1 MLNDHNEFLK
11 QTNHLMNHIPLN
23 YHSPQSFVRMTRIDM
38 IVLQPSRNISHVSE
52 GLLLFESSVFLL
64 DAVVIGF

>member
-11 QTNHLMNHIPLN
+11 QINNLMNHIPLN

-52 GLLLFESSVFLL
+52 GLLLFESSLFLL

>member
-11 QTNHLMNHIPLN
+11 QKNNPMNHISLK